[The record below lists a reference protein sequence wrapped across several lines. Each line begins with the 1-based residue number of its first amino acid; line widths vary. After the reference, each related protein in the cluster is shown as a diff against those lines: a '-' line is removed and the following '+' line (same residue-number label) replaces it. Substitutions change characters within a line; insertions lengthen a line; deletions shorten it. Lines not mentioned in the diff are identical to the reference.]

1 MIVIYIQSHDNFMIS
16 KGGICPLQV
25 LFPLVRNMW
34 TIPLMEWYE
43 KCPLWSSLRRCF
55 LSIES
60 QMEAR
65 RGKSNSY
72 DHFVASILFSL
83 SFKQRSTSKHS
94 TRSIKMNVSGP
105 AAAGYAGW
113 QLENETLR
121 QMLRPVLRRL
131 CRLRPHQIIVSC
143 QAPWQLHLHPS
154 LARTLH
160 TLITRIHVTTSGGS
174 SWPNLIQNYFLLMR
188 NIRAKCSKLRL
199 LWQKDS
205 PVDLKLGERSTL
217 PMASWEII

>member
-1 MIVIYIQSHDNFMIS
+1 MKNARFDLPY
-16 KGGICPLQV
+16 GGAFCPSRVRWRHGEVSPTVTTILWLPFFFFILQ
-25 LFPLVRNMW
+25 
-34 TIPLMEWYE
+34 T
-43 KCPLWSSLRRCF
+43 K
-55 LSIES
+55 
-60 QMEAR
+60 
-65 RGKSNSY
+65 
-72 DHFVASILFSL
+72 
-83 SFKQRSTSKHS
+83 KH
-94 TRSIKMNVSGP
+94 IKTLNTVNQNECVW
-105 AAAGYAGW
+105 AATAGYAGW

-154 LARTLH
+154 LARTLQ

-217 PMASWEII
+217 PMASW